1 MNKTDTALCSHKL
14 IKKIDSKKKIIQI
27 LTILQTVKNATKS
40 QIQTVRR
47 HKMKVDQNEGLGSM
61 SLKIQHFKPDV
72 TTDNALA
79 DQK

>member
-1 MNKTDTALCSHKL
+1 
-14 IKKIDSKKKIIQI
+14 
-27 LTILQTVKNATKS
+27 
-40 QIQTVRR
+40 
-47 HKMKVDQNEGLGSM
+47 MKVDQNEGLGSM